1 MRKLPRMVAE
11 TPIEKEVEVV
21 VWRKGKEMTFKVTLG
36 ELDETEVAAAAAT
49 TTETPKPAPKP
60 KTGKVELLG
69 MTLSEIT
76 PALKKQYELAD
87 DSAGVLVTEVKGDSA
102 ASEKGLTAGDLIV
115 EVDQKSVAKPD
126 DIDKQIKEAKTNGY
140 RVVTLLVFRSGD
152 YRWVALRIDQS

>member
-21 VWRKGKEMTFKVTLG
+21 VWRKGKEVTFKVTLG
-36 ELDETEVAAAAAT
+36 ELDETEVTAAAAT

-76 PALKKQYELAD
+76 PALTRMHDTARVMEEAYRKN
-87 DSAGVLVTEVKGDSA
+87 VLVRARFEDRDA
-102 ASEKGLTAGDLIV
+102 AEDGVASLLYYLHEAIGQVRKIEKA
-115 EVDQKSVAKPD
+115 
-126 DIDKQIKEAKTNGY
+126 
-140 RVVTLLVFRSGD
+140 SG
-152 YRWVALRIDQS
+152 I